1 MARGKNINLYIK
13 DGISK
18 CTIKNWIGVV
28 YIVPRTLIEVAKQ
41 IDNLNRS
48 GVYLLLGTTE
58 KEEDAVYIG
67 QADIRK
73 NERGV
78 LHRILEPHKS
88 IDYWTESII
97 FTTVDN
103 SLGATELNY
112 LEYRLHEIALDA
124 NRFRVTNGGSPHK
137 GSLPEEKED
146 EMEDFIDF
154 IRLVVRALGR
164 KVFES
169 VAGGIPE
176 STIED
181 QVFHSKGK
189 KASALAKLTDDGIV
203 VLKGSRLAEE
213 LTRSAP
219 KQVKRLRAKFSD
231 SIDSSFVLTKD
242 IRFTSP
248 SAAAGFVGGASLN
261 GNDYWVTDEG
271 VTLGEY
277 LITTSQ
283 AEEDYKLK

>member
-28 YIVPRTLIEVAKQ
+28 YIVPRTLIDVGKQ

-58 KEEDAVYIG
+58 KDEEAVYIG

-78 LHRILEPHKS
+78 LHRILEPHRS

-124 NRFRVTNGGSPHK
+124 DRCKVTNNGSPHK

-164 KVFES
+164 KVFEP

-189 KASALAKLTDDGIV
+189 KASALARLTDDGIV
-203 VLKGSRLAEE
+203 ILKGSRLSEE
-213 LTRSAP
+213 LTLSVP
-219 KQVKRLRAKFSD
+219 KQVIRLRAKFSD
-231 SIDSSFVLTKD
+231 SIDSTFVLTKD

-261 GNDYWVTDEG
+261 GNDYWVTDDG
-271 VTLGEY
+271 VTLGQY
-277 LITTSQ
+277 LT
-283 AEEDYKLK
+283 DGPLLKEKF

>member
-28 YIVPRTLIEVAKQ
+28 YIVPRTLVEVGKQ
-41 IDNLNRS
+41 IDNLNKS
-48 GVYLLLGTTE
+48 GVYLLLGTTD
-58 KEEDAVYIG
+58 KDEEAVYIG
-67 QADIRK
+67 QADVRK

-78 LHRILEPHKS
+78 LHRILEPHKN

-103 SLGATELNY
+103 SLGATELHY

-124 NRFRVTNGGSPHK
+124 NRFKVTNGGSPHK

-164 KVFES
+164 KVFEPM
-169 VAGGIPE
+169 VTRVPE
-176 STIED
+176 NSIED
-181 QVFHSKGK
+181 QIFRSKGK
-189 KASALAKLTDDGIV
+189 KASALAKITDDGIV
-203 VLKGSRLAEE
+203 VLKGSQLAEGV
-213 LTRSAP
+213 TRSAP
-219 KQVKRLRAKFSD
+219 KQVIKLREKYKEF
-231 SIDSSFVLTKD
+231 IDNAFVLTKD
-242 IRFTSP
+242 VRFASP
-248 SAAAGFVGGASLN
+248 SAAAGFIGGASLN

-271 VTLGEY
+271 VKLGQY
-277 LITTSQ
+277 LT
-283 AEEDYKLK
+283 EEPVTK

>member
-28 YIVPRTLIEVAKQ
+28 YIVPRILVEVGKQ

-58 KEEDAVYIG
+58 NEEEAVYIG
-67 QADIRK
+67 QADVRK

-124 NRFRVTNGGSPHK
+124 DRCKVTNGGSPHK
-137 GSLPEEKED
+137 GNLPEEKED

-154 IRLVVRALGR
+154 IRLVVRTLGR
-164 KVFES
+164 KVFEPIVS
-169 VAGGIPE
+169 RVPE
-176 STIED
+176 NSIED
-181 QVFHSKGK
+181 QIFHSKGK
-189 KASALAKLTDDGIV
+189 KASAIAKLTDDGIV

-219 KQVKRLRAKFSD
+219 KQVKRLRAKYQDF
-231 SIDSSFVLTKD
+231 INNSFVLAKD

-261 GNDYWVTDEG
+261 GYDYWVTEDG
-271 VTLGEY
+271 VALGQY
-277 LITTSQ
+277 LT
-283 AEEDYKLK
+283 EEPVTK